1 MKSHPRAM
9 AVQCTQEYL
18 GSAMIVP
25 MVIAFSLTI
34 LLFGFESG
42 SGERTKSM

>member
-1 MKSHPRAM
+1 
-9 AVQCTQEYL
+9 
-18 GSAMIVP
+18 MIVP

-42 SGERTKSM
+42 RGTNEIDVIADRFLTLTARLSTDVYKE